1 MLFLDIVL
9 ILAGLTSALMAGLF
23 YAFSIAVNRGLEQLN
38 DMEFVKAM
46 QFINSRIL
54 NPLFFLGFL
63 GAPLL
68 LLLATVLHG
77 EEGGK
82 PFVFLLAATVLY
94 LIGVFGVTVVKN
106 VPMNTK
112 LGKFIPETASE
123 EEISGMRTAF
133 EKPWTRWNHVR
144 TVASCLTVILVLIA
158 IYFSGCI

>member
-1 MLFLDIVL
+1 MLFSDIVL
-9 ILAGLTSALMAGLF
+9 IMAGWTSALMAGLF
-23 YAFSIAVNRGLEQLN
+23 YAFSIAVNRGLERL
-38 DMEFVKAM
+38 DDREFVKAM

-54 NPLFFLGFL
+54 NPLFFLVFF

-82 PFVFLLAATVLY
+82 PFVFLLAATILY
-94 LIGVFGVTVVKN
+94 FTGVFGVTVIKN

-112 LGKFIPETASE
+112 LAKLIPETASE

-133 EKPWTRWNHVR
+133 EKPWTRWNHIR
-144 TVASCLTVILVLIA
+144 TVASCLTVILVFIA
-158 IYFSGCI
+158 TYFSGCL